1 MTVPRLVYASIVAGL
16 LALLGV
22 TADAQFGNPL
32 KKLKPPSLPGR
43 SAPATP
49 ARPQPGYEPITEE
62 EIAKFLKAMQVQRD
76 VLAKEMAHANALK
89 AKAGAAKAKLDAA
102 HARQAQQM
110 LGTMMATEE
119 CKDRFKAKD
128 PRSKEIA
135 RLEDQV
141 AAADERGEEAKS
153 DALRQKLDPLSSALD
168 IDADRACGGKGSSAL
183 HDCMAAKKKT
193 LASQGITEPML
204 TIQAQGECMQDP
216 ATSGFAGATGAPP
229 EEAEERAASDAAAQ
243 AFSMARLNAEKAGRE
258 ASGLDQMRFA
268 RIDHCVRGRVDG
280 GPGCDEQ
287 SNIVIDRYRN
297 QLKQGT

>member
-1 MTVPRLVYASIVAGL
+1 MFRRLASASLAAALVAALGL
-16 LALLGV
+16 

-49 ARPQPGYEPITEE
+49 APPQPGYEPITEE
-62 EIAKFLKAMQVQRD
+62 EIAKFLKAMQIQRD

-89 AKAGAAKAKLDAA
+89 AKA
-102 HARQAQQM
+102 ARS
-110 LGTMMATEE
+110 
-119 CKDRFKAKD
+119 R
-128 PRSKEIA
+128 EIA

-141 AAADERGEEAKS
+141 AAADERGEEARS
-153 DALRQKLDPLSSALD
+153 DALRQKLDPLSNALD

-204 TIQAQGECMQDP
+204 TIQAQGECMGDP
-216 ATSGFAGATGAPP
+216 ATSGFPGATGAPE
-229 EEAEERAASDAAAQ
+229 EEAEERAASAAAAE
-243 AFSMARLNAEKAGRE
+243 AFSMANLNAEKAGRE

-280 GPGCDEQ
+280 GPGCDEK
-287 SNIVIDRYRN
+287 SNIAIDRYRE